1 LQQHL
6 GVLTASQVQTQ
17 QHLAAAR
24 AREDALEQQLSCHPP
39 DGSDERRRLALA
51 HAQARAW
58 ETQIELDD
66 ARAQM
71 NDLINEIDAVTV
83 EAGKSREQSE
93 RLLRQVRL
101 GRGWE
106 TLSVI
111 PPSFH
116 MADF

>member
-101 GRGWE
+101 GSGRGDPIRHI
-106 TLSVI
+106 TVI
-111 PPSFH
+111 SH
-116 MADF
+116 G